1 MIAFMMETGRKVAMV
16 TGGARR
22 VGRGICLGLHK
33 KGYNVVIHCN
43 KSVDDANELRNIL
56 NNERNDSAIVIVQD
70 LSENIPQSAEKLIR
84 DSTTVW
90 NRLDCVVNNASN
102 FISNTLHDV
111 TEEEFDSSL
120 DVNLKV
126 PVFIM
131 KASSGYLKESKG
143 VIINI
148 SDLVGLKAKDSHFS
162 HAISKAGLISATK
175 NAALALAPE
184 VRVNAIVPGCVAWPE
199 VDQHMFDNEEKQK
212 WLKETPL
219 QKIGTPEDV
228 AGLVCFLAS
237 EEANFITG
245 QILSLD
251 GGRSLVF

>member
-1 MIAFMMETGRKVAMV
+1 
-16 TGGARR
+16 
-22 VGRGICLGLHK
+22 
-33 KGYNVVIHCN
+33 
-43 KSVDDANELRNIL
+43 
-56 NNERNDSAIVIVQD
+56 
-70 LSENIPQSAEKLIR
+70 
-84 DSTTVW
+84 
-90 NRLDCVVNNASN
+90 
-102 FISNTLHDV
+102 
-111 TEEEFDSSL
+111 
-120 DVNLKV
+120 
-126 PVFIM
+126 M
-131 KASSGYLKESKG
+131 KASSGYLKENKG
-143 VIINI
+143 VIIKYIGFSRSEREKN
-148 SDLVGLKAKDSHFS
+148 SHFS

-184 VRVNAIVPGCVAWPE
+184 VRVKCYRSWMCCVARS
-199 VDQHMFDNEEKQK
+199 DQHMFNNEEKQK

>member
-1 MIAFMMETGRKVAMV
+1 METGRKVAMV

-56 NNERNDSAIVIVQD
+56 NNERNDSATVIVQD

-84 DSTTVW
+84 DSATVW

-120 DVNLKV
+120 SVNL
-126 PVFIM
+126 

-184 VRVNAIVPGCVAWPE
+184 
-199 VDQHMFDNEEKQK
+199 K